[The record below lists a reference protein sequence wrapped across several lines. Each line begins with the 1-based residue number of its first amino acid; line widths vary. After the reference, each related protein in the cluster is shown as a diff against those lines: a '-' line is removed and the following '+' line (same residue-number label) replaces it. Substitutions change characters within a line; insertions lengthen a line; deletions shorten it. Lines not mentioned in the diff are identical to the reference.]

1 MGSAMSNPKPLD
13 FPYTDV
19 IVAPVI
25 EARRVRVA
33 DVDGEEF
40 EEAAGGPFPCS
51 GDESRKHRPRRVSS
65 DGQIGLGRSLSGF
78 LK

>member
-40 EEAAGGPFPCS
+40 EKAPGGPFPCS
-51 GDESRKHRPRRVSS
+51 GDESRKHRPAVFLVTARSDLGGAYQVS
-65 DGQIGLGRSLSGF
+65 
-78 LK
+78 